1 MQARRLKD
9 IRIWLT
15 KEEGEGDEDGDEVL
29 RFLSKLGNRK
39 WLSLESVQ
47 LLGKLKGDYL

>member
-15 KEEGEGDEDGDEVL
+15 KEEGDEDGDEVL
-29 RFLSKLGNRK
+29 RFLGKLGNRK
-39 WLSLESVQ
+39 WLSLASVQ